1 VALRASR
8 PPQDPAAVRESDLF
22 SRAWSRQKRLWE
34 TRAGRVAILLLAAL
48 FLLTAIGL
56 ALLWPAGRPHFRGA
70 VNASA
75 TQSATIVAVFP
86 RTCPVETHPGCKQV
100 NLRLTSGPARGTL
113 TFLMMPGDEA
123 VPTVN
128 AGDHIS
134 VLRNDESLLGPGV
147 VPRPDQQLDPAQAP
161 YGFVDFQ
168 RQGPILFLAIAF
180 AVLVL
185 ILGRRAGL
193 LSLLGLG
200 IGLLL
205 VTQFVIPSIVAGH
218 SPFTVGLV
226 GSFAVLFATIVLT
239 YGIGPKSLAAL
250 LGTAASLL
258 LTALLALIFV
268 HRAHLTGTSTDEA
281 TLLQSLLQTRPGGFS
296 LQGLTLAA
304 IVIAALGV
312 LNDVTVSQASTV
324 IALQRVNPAQR
335 AHELF
340 TGAMRVGRD
349 HLSATVNTLAFAY
362 AGAALPLL
370 LLFYTQ
376 DASLATTINREAVA
390 TELVAMLV
398 GSIGLVAAVPLTTSL
413 AALLVSHLPADT
425 LPEVATGHAH

>member
-1 VALRASR
+1 M
-8 PPQDPAAVRESDLF
+8 
-22 SRAWSRQKRLWE
+22 
-34 TRAGRVAILLLAAL
+34 ILLLAGM

-56 ALLWPAGRPHFRGA
+56 ALLWPGARPHFRSTSD
-70 VNASA
+70 ASA
-75 TQSATIVAVFP
+75 TQKATVLKVFP
-86 RTCPVETHPGCKQV
+86 RICPVETHPGCKQV
-100 NLRLTSGPARGTL
+100 NLRLTSGPDHGKL
-113 TFLMMPGDEA
+113 SFLMMPGDEA
-123 VPTVN
+123 VPTIG

-147 VPRPDQQLDPAQAP
+147 VPQPDQQLDPAQAP

-168 RQGPILFLAIAF
+168 RQGPILFLAILF
-180 AVLVL
+180 ALLV
-185 ILGRRAGL
+185 IVLGRRAGV

-200 IGLLL
+200 FGLL
-205 VTQFVIPSIVAGH
+205 VITQFVIPSIVAGH
-218 SPFTVGLV
+218 SPFAVGMV

-239 YGIGPKSLAAL
+239 YGLGPKSLAAL

-268 HRAHLTGTSTDEA
+268 HKAHLTGTSTDQA
-281 TLLQSLLQTRPGGFS
+281 TLLQSLLQTRLGSFS

-324 IALQRVNPAQR
+324 IALQRANPAQH

-349 HLSATVNTLAFAY
+349 HLGATVNTLAFAY

-376 DASLATTINREAVA
+376 DASLGTTINREAVA

-398 GSIGLVAAVPLTTSL
+398 GSIGLVTAVPLTTFL
-413 AALLVSHLPADT
+413 ASLLVSRLPGEV
-425 LPEVATGHAH
+425 LPGTEHGHSH

>member
-1 VALRASR
+1 M
-8 PPQDPAAVRESDLF
+8 
-22 SRAWSRQKRLWE
+22 
-34 TRAGRVAILLLAAL
+34 ILLLAGM

-56 ALLWPAGRPHFRGA
+56 ALLWPGARPHFRGTSD
-70 VNASA
+70 ASA
-75 TQSATIVAVFP
+75 TQGAAVVKVLP
-86 RTCPVETHPGCKQV
+86 RSCPVETHPGCKQV
-100 NLRLTSGPARGTL
+100 NLRLTSGPDRGKL
-113 TFLMMPGDEA
+113 SFLMMPGDEA
-123 VPTVN
+123 VPTIG
-128 AGDHIS
+128 AGDNIS

-147 VPRPDQQLDPAQAP
+147 VPEPDQPLDPAQAP

-168 RQGPILFLAIAF
+168 RQGPILFLAIVF
-180 AVLVL
+180 ALLV
-185 ILGRRAGL
+185 IVLGRRSGV

-200 IGLLL
+200 FGLLL

-218 SPFTVGLV
+218 SPFAVGLV

-239 YGIGPKSLAAL
+239 YGLGPKSLAAL

-268 HRAHLTGTSTDEA
+268 HKAHLTGTSTDQA
-281 TLLQSLLQTRPGGFS
+281 TLLQSLLQTRLGSFS

-324 IALQRVNPAQR
+324 IALQRANPAQR

-349 HLSATVNTLAFAY
+349 HLGATVNTLAFAY

-376 DASLATTINREAVA
+376 DASLGTTINREAVA

-398 GSIGLVAAVPLTTSL
+398 GSIGLVTAVPLTTFL
-413 AALLVSHLPADT
+413 ASLLVSHLPGEV
-425 LPEVATGHAH
+425 LPGTEHSHSH

>member
-1 VALRASR
+1 V
-8 PPQDPAAVRESDLF
+8 
-22 SRAWSRQKRLWE
+22 
-34 TRAGRVAILLLAAL
+34 ILLLAAML
-48 FLLTAIGL
+48 VLTGVGL
-56 ALLWPAGRPHFRGA
+56 ALLWPGARPHFRGT
-70 VNASA
+70 VDASV
-75 TQSATIVAVFP
+75 TQSATALAVIP
-86 RTCPVETHPGCKQV
+86 RTCPVETRPGCKQV
-100 NLRLTSGPARGTL
+100 DIQLTSGAGHGRL
-113 TFLMMPGDEA
+113 SFLMMPGDEA
-123 VPTVN
+123 VPTIS

-134 VLRNDESLLGPGV
+134 VLRNDESLIDLGV

-168 RQGPILFLAIAF
+168 RQGPIIFLAIAF
-180 AVLVL
+180 GLLV
-185 ILGRRAGL
+185 IVLGRRSGV

-200 IGLLL
+200 FGLL
-205 VTQFVIPSIVAGH
+205 VVIRFVIPSIVAGH
-218 SPFTVGLV
+218 SPFAVGLV

-239 YGIGPKSLAAL
+239 YGVGPKSLAAL

-258 LTALLALIFV
+258 LTALLALVFV
-268 HRAHLTGTSTDEA
+268 HKAHLTGTSTDQA

-324 IALQRVNPAQR
+324 IALQRANPAQR

-349 HLSATVNTLAFAY
+349 HLGATVNTLAFAY

-376 DASLATTINREAVA
+376 DASLGTTINREAVA

-398 GSIGLVAAVPLTTSL
+398 GSIGLVTAVPLTTSL
-413 AALLVSHLPADT
+413 AALLVSNLPVDT
-425 LPEVATGHAH
+425 LPETAEAHVH

>member
-1 VALRASR
+1 V
-8 PPQDPAAVRESDLF
+8 
-22 SRAWSRQKRLWE
+22 
-34 TRAGRVAILLLAAL
+34 ILLLAGM
-48 FLLTAIGL
+48 FVLTAVGL
-56 ALLWPAGRPHFRGA
+56 ALLWPGGRPHLRGA

-75 TQSATIVAVFP
+75 TQTATALAVIP
-86 RTCPVETHPGCKQV
+86 RTCPVETRPGCKQV
-100 NLRLTSGPARGTL
+100 DIRLTSGTGRGRL
-113 TFLMMPGDEA
+113 SFLMMPGDEA
-123 VPTVN
+123 VPTVS

-134 VLRNDESLLGPGV
+134 VLRNDQSLLGPGI
-147 VPRPDQQLDPAQAP
+147 VPRPDQQLDPSQAP

-168 RQGPILFLAIAF
+168 RQGPILFLAILF
-180 AVLVL
+180 GLLV
-185 ILGRRAGL
+185 IALGRRSGV

-200 IGLLL
+200 LGLLV
-205 VTQFVIPSIVAGH
+205 VTQFVIPAIVAGH
-218 SPFTVGLV
+218 SPFAVGLV

-239 YGIGPKSLAAL
+239 YGLGPKSLAAL

-268 HRAHLTGTSTDEA
+268 HKAHLTGTSTDEA
-281 TLLQSLLQTRPGGFS
+281 TLLQSLLQSRPGGFS

-324 IALQRVNPAQR
+324 IALQRANPAQG

-340 TGAMRVGRD
+340 SGAMRVGRD
-349 HLSATVNTLAFAY
+349 HLGATVNTLAFAY

-376 DASLATTINREAVA
+376 DASLGTTINREAVA

-398 GSIGLVAAVPLTTSL
+398 GSIGLVTAVPLTTSL
-413 AALLVSHLPADT
+413 AALLVSHLPDGV
-425 LPEVATGHAH
+425 LPEDAATHAH

>member
-1 VALRASR
+1 MGESGRFAL
-8 PPQDPAAVRESDLF
+8 
-22 SRAWSRQKRLWE
+22 AWSRQRRLWH
-34 TRAGRVAILLLAAL
+34 TRAGRAVILVLAGMC
-48 FLLTAIGL
+48 LLTAIGL
-56 ALLWPAGRPHFRGA
+56 ALLWPGAKPHFRGA

-75 TQSATIVAVFP
+75 TQRATVLAVVP

-100 NLRLTSGPARGTL
+100 NLRLTSGAGSGKV

-123 VPTVN
+123 VPTVG

-134 VLRNDESLLGPGV
+134 VLRNEESLLGPGV
-147 VPRPDQQLDPAQAP
+147 VPTPDQQLDPAQAP
-161 YGFVDFQ
+161 YGFIDFQ
-168 RQGPILFLAIAF
+168 RQGPILFLAIVF
-180 AVLVL
+180 ALLVLVL
-185 ILGRRAGL
+185 GRRSGV
-193 LSLLGLG
+193 LSLLGLA

-205 VTQFVIPSIVAGH
+205 VTQFVIPSIVAGN
-218 SPFTVGLV
+218 SPFAVGLV

-239 YGIGPKSLAAL
+239 YGLGPKSLAAL

-268 HRAHLTGTSTDEA
+268 HKAHLTGTSTDEA
-281 TLLQSLLQTRPGGFS
+281 TLLQSVLQTRAGGFS

-324 IALQRVNPAQR
+324 IELQRANPAQR
-335 AHELF
+335 ARELF
-340 TGAMRVGRD
+340 SGAMRVGRD
-349 HLSATVNTLAFAY
+349 HLGATVNTLAFAY

-376 DASLATTINREAVA
+376 DTSLGTTISREAVA
-390 TELVAMLV
+390 TEIVAMLV
-398 GSIGLVAAVPLTTSL
+398 GSIGLVTAVPLTTSL
-413 AALLVSHLPADT
+413 AALLVSHLPTET
-425 LPEVATGHAH
+425 LPEATAGHAH